1 MTVEV
6 CTADSIPKGPNDVAG
21 LMRAHKHPLGPP
33 PVPGIGDEIWVS
45 TQSQEEVGE
54 KTTKIKNKS
63 VKDFDGAYQVIH
75 TATWGITRIPD
86 VGNNPRNAWPGHT
99 PTRDIAIS
107 TNWHDNRLSLMD
119 ANAKTLISQFR
130 SGATNA
136 HVMVAPGADNRD
148 DRFVS
153 HMGGAATATV
163 SAELLEAGHDPN
175 IGLLR
180 GAPGP
185 HGFWF
190 CDEEYHFIVAD
201 TFNNSTS
208 MYDVDFGAVDAVG
221 GLSRLGPHE
230 EGMSIPSS
238 FFI

>member
-1 MTVEV
+1 M
-6 CTADSIPKGPNDVAG
+6 
-21 LMRAHKHPLGPP
+21 
-33 PVPGIGDEIWVS
+33 
-45 TQSQEEVGE
+45 GE

-153 HMGGAATATV
+153 HMGAATAAV

-180 GAPGP
+180 GRLNRMVSGS
-185 HGFWF
+185 
-190 CDEEYHFIVAD
+190 VM
-201 TFNNSTS
+201 TS
-208 MYDVDFGAVDAVG
+208 IT
-221 GLSRLGPHE
+221 LSSP
-230 EGMSIPSS
+230 IPSTTQPPCTMS
-238 FFI
+238 ASAPWTP